1 MKYDYFY
8 EEQSEQFVFYKVPK
22 MLCTEEEFR
31 KLSSD
36 AKLLYGLLLDRVSL
50 SQKNGWVDEDGR
62 IYVVYT
68 IENVKY
74 ALNCADKKATRLMV
88 ELEKHGLIERRLQ
101 GQGKPAVIYVK
112 NFIHQSKQRFKTGQ
126 NNDSG
131 SAKITIQ
138 DSSKQRCNNTEFNNT
153 DISETNLILSGD
165 SDMDER
171 DAYKQ
176 YFMEQLEYQALK
188 QQYPYQCRE
197 LDEIL
202 DLLVDTVCSKS
213 KTIRI
218 AGDQKS
224 LAVVKSQFMKLEYC
238 HIQYIL
244 DCMEKNGAEVRNIK
258 QYLLAMLYN
267 APLTINNYYTAMFN
281 NDRANGRI

>member
-22 MLCTEEEFR
+22 VLCTDDEFR

-50 SQKNGWVDEDGR
+50 SKKNGWIDGNGHV
-62 IYVVYT
+62 YVIFT
-68 IENVKY
+68 LENIMY
-74 ALNCADKKATRLMV
+74 ALNCCDKTATKMLV
-88 ELEKHGLIERRLQ
+88 ELEKHGLIERKRQ
-101 GQGKPAVIYVK
+101 GQGKPVIIYVK
-112 NFIHQSKQRFKTGQ
+112 NFIRSNDVRFKTRT
-126 NNDSG
+126 NYDSELVEN
-131 SAKITIQ
+131 TIQ
-138 DSSKQRCNNTEFNNT
+138 ESNKVRGNNTEFNNT

-171 DAYKQ
+171 ETYKQ
-176 YFMEQLEYQALK
+176 YFTAQLDYQALK

-197 LDEIL
+197 LEEIL
-202 DLLVDTVCSKS
+202 DILVDTVCSKS

-218 AGDQKS
+218 AGDRKS
-224 LAVVKSQFMKLEYC
+224 QAVVKSQFMKLDYS
-238 HIQYIL
+238 HIQYVL
-244 DCMEKNGAEVRNIK
+244 DCMEKNGAEIRNIK
-258 QYLLAMLYN
+258 QYLLATLYN

>member
-22 MLCTEEEFR
+22 VLCTEEEFR

-50 SQKNGWVDEDGR
+50 SQRNGWVDENGR
-62 IYVVYT
+62 IYVVFT
-68 IENVKY
+68 LDNIMIS
-74 ALNCADKKATRLMV
+74 LNCSDKTATKMLV
-88 ELEKHGLIERRLQ
+88 ELEKHGLIERKRQ
-101 GQGKPAVIYVK
+101 GQGKPVLIYVK
-112 NFIHQSKQRFKTGQ
+112 NFIHSENLRVLTRKTS
-126 NNDSG
+126 DSG
-131 SAKITIQ
+131 LVEGTTLGSEKV
-138 DSSKQRCNNTEFNNT
+138 RCNNTEFSNT

-165 SDMDER
+165 REMDER

-176 YFMEQLEYQALK
+176 YFMEQLEFQALK

-197 LDEIL
+197 LDEIM
-202 DLLVDTVCSKS
+202 DLIVDTVCSKS

-224 LAVVKSQFMKLEYC
+224 LAVVKSQFMKLDYG
-238 HIQYIL
+238 HIQYVL

>member
-22 MLCTEEEFR
+22 VLCTEEEFR

-50 SQKNGWVDEDGR
+50 SQKNGWIDEEGR

-68 IENVKY
+68 IENVMY
-74 ALNCADKKATRLMV
+74 SLNCADKKATRLMV

-112 NFIHQSKQRFKTGQ
+112 NFIHPSEQRFKTRQ

-131 SAKITIQ
+131 LVKVTIQ

-153 DISETNLILSGD
+153 DYSETNHILSVDG
-165 SDMDER
+165 DMDER
-171 DAYKQ
+171 ESYRQ
-176 YFMEQLEYQALK
+176 YFIDQLEIQLLK
-188 QQYPYQCRE
+188 QQNPYQSRE

-213 KTIRI
+213 RTIRV
-218 AGDQKS
+218 AGDRKS
-224 LAVVKSQFMKLEYC
+224 LAVVKSQFMKLDNS
-238 HIQYIL
+238 HIQYVL

>member
-1 MKYDYFY
+1 MRYDYFY

-22 MLCTEEEFR
+22 VLCTEEEFR

-50 SQKNGWVDEDGR
+50 SQKNGWVDGDGR

-74 ALNCADKKATRLMV
+74 ALNCGDKKATRLMA
-88 ELEKHGLIERRLQ
+88 ELEKYGLIERRLQ

-112 NFIHQSKQRFKTGQ
+112 NFIHRSKQRFKTGQ
-126 NNDSG
+126 SDDSRP
-131 SAKITIQ
+131 AKTTILDQ
-138 DSSKQRCNNTEFNNT
+138 SKQRCNNTEFNNT

-171 DAYKQ
+171 ETYRE
-176 YFMEQLEYQALK
+176 YFISQLEYQALK

-197 LDEIL
+197 LEEIL

-218 AGDQKS
+218 AGDRKS
-224 LAVVKSQFMKLEYC
+224 LAVVKSQFMKLDYC
-238 HIQYIL
+238 HIQYVL

>member
-22 MLCTEEEFR
+22 VLCTEEEFR

-50 SQKNGWVDEDGR
+50 SQKNGWIDGKGR
-62 IYVVYT
+62 VYVACT
-68 IENVKY
+68 LDAIMLS
-74 ALNCADKKATRLMV
+74 LNCSDKTATKMLV
-88 ELEKHGLIERRLQ
+88 ELEKHGLIERKRQ
-101 GQGKPAVIYVK
+101 GQGKPAIIYVK
-112 NFIHQSKQRFKTGQ
+112 NFIHSENLRFLTRKTS
-126 NNDSG
+126 DSELV
-131 SAKITIQ
+131 KCTTL
-138 DSSKQRCNNTEFNNT
+138 DSEKVRCNNTDFNNT
-153 DISETNLILSGD
+153 EISETNLILSGD
-165 SDMDER
+165 GDIDER
-171 DAYKQ
+171 ETYRQ
-176 YFMEQLEYQALK
+176 YFIAQLEYYALK

-218 AGDQKS
+218 AGDRKS

-267 APLTINNYYTAMFN
+267 APLTINNYYMAMFN

>member
-22 MLCTEEEFR
+22 VLCTEEEFR

-50 SQKNGWVDEDGR
+50 SQRNGWVDENGR
-62 IYVVYT
+62 IYVVFT
-68 IENVKY
+68 LDNIMIS
-74 ALNCADKKATRLMV
+74 LNCSDKTATKMLV
-88 ELEKHGLIERRLQ
+88 ELEKHGLIERKRQ
-101 GQGKPAVIYVK
+101 GQGKPVLIYVK
-112 NFIHQSKQRFKTGQ
+112 NFIHSENLRVLTRKTS
-126 NNDSG
+126 DSG
-131 SAKITIQ
+131 LVECTTL
-138 DSSKQRCNNTEFNNT
+138 DSEKVRCNNTEFNNT

-171 DAYKQ
+171 DACKQ
-176 YFMEQLEYQALK
+176 YFIEQLEYQALK

-202 DLLVDTVCSKS
+202 ELLVDIVCSKS

-224 LAVVKSQFMKLEYC
+224 LAVVKSQFMKLDYG
-238 HIQYIL
+238 HIQYVL
-244 DCMEKNGAEVRNIK
+244 DCMEKNGAEIRNIK

>member
-22 MLCTEEEFR
+22 VLCTEEEFR

-50 SQKNGWVDEDGR
+50 SQRNGWVDENGR
-62 IYVVYT
+62 IYVVFT
-68 IENVKY
+68 LDNIMIS
-74 ALNCADKKATRLMV
+74 LNCSDKTATKMLV
-88 ELEKHGLIERRLQ
+88 ELEKHGLIERKRQ
-101 GQGKPAVIYVK
+101 GQGKPVLIYVK
-112 NFIHQSKQRFKTGQ
+112 NFIHSENLRVLTRK
-126 NNDSG
+126 NSDSG
-131 SAKITIQ
+131 LVEGTTLGSEKV
-138 DSSKQRCNNTEFNNT
+138 RCNNTEFNNT

-165 SDMDER
+165 RDMDER

-176 YFMEQLEYQALK
+176 YFMEQLEFQALK

-202 DLLVDTVCSKS
+202 DLIVDTVCSKS

-224 LAVVKSQFMKLEYC
+224 LAVVKSQFMKLDYG
-238 HIQYIL
+238 HIQYVL

>member
-8 EEQSEQFVFYKVPK
+8 EEQSEQFVFYRVPK
-22 MLCTEEEFR
+22 VLCTEEEFR

-224 LAVVKSQFMKLEYC
+224 LAVVKSQFMKLDYG
-238 HIQYIL
+238 HIQYVL

>member
-22 MLCTEEEFR
+22 VLCTEEEFR

-50 SQKNGWVDEDGR
+50 SQRNGWVDEDGR

-112 NFIHQSKQRFKTGQ
+112 NFIHRSKQRFKNGQ
-126 NNDSG
+126 SDDSRP
-131 SAKITIQ
+131 AKTTIQ
-138 DSSKQRCNNTEFNNT
+138 DQSKQRCNNTEFNNT
-153 DISETNLILSGD
+153 EISETNLILSGD

-171 DAYKQ
+171 EIYRE
-176 YFMEQLEYQALK
+176 YFISQLEYRALK
-188 QQYPYQCRE
+188 QQYPYQCKE

-202 DLLVDTVCSKS
+202 DLIVDTVCSKS
-213 KTIRI
+213 RTIRI

-224 LAVVKSQFMKLEYC
+224 LAVVKSQFMKLDYG
-238 HIQYIL
+238 HIQYVL

>member
-22 MLCTEEEFR
+22 VLCTEEEFR

-50 SQKNGWVDEDGR
+50 SQRNGWVDENGR
-62 IYVVYT
+62 IYVVFT
-68 IENVKY
+68 LDNIMIS
-74 ALNCADKKATRLMV
+74 LNCSDKTATKMLV
-88 ELEKHGLIERRLQ
+88 ELEKHGLIERKRQ
-101 GQGKPAVIYVK
+101 GQGKPAIIYVK
-112 NFIHQSKQRFKTGQ
+112 NFIHAENLRVLARKTS
-126 NNDSG
+126 DSELVK
-131 SAKITIQ
+131 STTL
-138 DSSKQRCNNTEFNNT
+138 DSEKVRSNNTEFNNT

-176 YFMEQLEYQALK
+176 YFLEQLEYQALK

-224 LAVVKSQFMKLEYC
+224 LAVVKSQFMKLEYG
-238 HIQYIL
+238 HIQYVL

-281 NDRANGRI
+281 SDRANGRI

>member
-22 MLCTEEEFR
+22 VLCTEEEFR

-50 SQKNGWVDEDGR
+50 SQKNGWVDENGR
-62 IYVVYT
+62 IYVVFT
-68 IENVKY
+68 LDNIMIS
-74 ALNCADKKATRLMV
+74 LNCSDKTATKMLV
-88 ELEKHGLIERRLQ
+88 ELEKHGLIERKRQ
-101 GQGKPAVIYVK
+101 GQGKPVLIYVK
-112 NFIHQSKQRFKTGQ
+112 NFIHSENLRVLTRKIS
-126 NNDSG
+126 DSG
-131 SAKITIQ
+131 LVECTTL
-138 DSSKQRCNNTEFNNT
+138 DSEKVRCNNTEFNNT

-165 SDMDER
+165 GDMDER
-171 DAYKQ
+171 ETYRQ
-176 YFMEQLEYQALK
+176 YFIVQLEYHALK

-218 AGDQKS
+218 AGDRKS
-224 LAVVKSQFMKLEYC
+224 VAVVKSQFMKLEYC

-244 DCMEKNGAEVRNIK
+244 DCMEKNGSEVRNIK

>member
-22 MLCTEEEFR
+22 VLCTEEEFR

-50 SQKNGWVDEDGR
+50 SQRNGWVDENGR
-62 IYVVYT
+62 IYVVFT
-68 IENVKY
+68 LDNIMIS
-74 ALNCADKKATRLMV
+74 LNCSDKTATKMLV
-88 ELEKHGLIERRLQ
+88 ELEKHGLIERKRQ
-101 GQGKPAVIYVK
+101 GQGKPVLIYVK
-112 NFIHQSKQRFKTGQ
+112 NFIHSENLRVLTRK
-126 NNDSG
+126 NSDSG
-131 SAKITIQ
+131 LGEGTTLGSEKV
-138 DSSKQRCNNTEFNNT
+138 RCNNTEFNNT

-165 SDMDER
+165 RDMDER

-176 YFMEQLEYQALK
+176 YFMEQLEFQALK

-202 DLLVDTVCSKS
+202 DLIVDTVCSKS

-224 LAVVKSQFMKLEYC
+224 LAVVKSQFMKLDYG
-238 HIQYIL
+238 HIQYVL

>member
-22 MLCTEEEFR
+22 VLCTEEEFR

-50 SQKNGWVDEDGR
+50 SQRNGWVDENGR
-62 IYVVYT
+62 IYVVFT
-68 IENVKY
+68 LDNIMIS
-74 ALNCADKKATRLMV
+74 LNCSDKTATKMLV
-88 ELEKHGLIERRLQ
+88 ELEKHGLIERKRQ
-101 GQGKPAVIYVK
+101 GQGKPVLIYVK
-112 NFIHQSKQRFKTGQ
+112 NFIHSENLRVLTRK
-126 NNDSG
+126 NSDSG
-131 SAKITIQ
+131 LVEGTTLGSEKV
-138 DSSKQRCNNTEFNNT
+138 RCNNTEFNNT

-171 DAYKQ
+171 DACKQ
-176 YFMEQLEYQALK
+176 YFIEQLEFQALK

-202 DLLVDTVCSKS
+202 DLIVDTVCSKS

-224 LAVVKSQFMKLEYC
+224 LAVVKSQFMKLDYG
-238 HIQYIL
+238 HIQYVL

>member
-22 MLCTEEEFR
+22 VLCTDDEFR

-50 SQKNGWVDEDGR
+50 SKKNGWVDEDGR
-62 IYVVYT
+62 VYVIYT
-68 IENVKY
+68 LENIMLS
-74 ALNCADKKATRLMV
+74 LNCSDKTATKMLV
-88 ELEKHGLIERRLQ
+88 ELEEHGLIERKRR
-101 GQGKPAVIYVK
+101 GQGKPVIIYVK
-112 NFIHQSKQRFKTGQ
+112 NFIHTENVRLLTRKSY
-126 NNDSG
+126 DSG
-131 SAKITIQ
+131 LVKSTIQ
-138 DSSKQRCNNTEFNNT
+138 GSEKLRGNNTEFNNT

-171 DAYKQ
+171 ETYRQ
-176 YFMEQLEYQALK
+176 YFIAELDYQALK

-197 LDEIL
+197 LEEIL
-202 DLLVDTVCSKS
+202 DILVDTVCSKN

-218 AGDQKS
+218 AGDRKS
-224 LAVVKSQFMKLEYC
+224 LAVVKSQFMKLDYS
-238 HIQYIL
+238 HIQYVL
-244 DCMEKNGAEVRNIK
+244 DCMEKNGAEIRNIK

>member
-22 MLCTEEEFR
+22 VLCTEEEFR

-50 SQKNGWVDEDGR
+50 SQRNGWVDENGR
-62 IYVVYT
+62 IYVVFT
-68 IENVKY
+68 LDNIMIS
-74 ALNCADKKATRLMV
+74 LNCSDKTATKMLV
-88 ELEKHGLIERRLQ
+88 ELEKHGLIERKRQ
-101 GQGKPAVIYVK
+101 GQGKPVLIYVK
-112 NFIHQSKQRFKTGQ
+112 NFIHSENLRVLTRK
-126 NNDSG
+126 NSDSG
-131 SAKITIQ
+131 LVEGTTLGSEKV
-138 DSSKQRCNNTEFNNT
+138 RCNNTEFNNT

-165 SDMDER
+165 GDMDER
-171 DAYKQ
+171 EAYKQ
-176 YFMEQLEYQALK
+176 YFMEQLEFQALK

-202 DLLVDTVCSKS
+202 DLIVDTVCSKS

-224 LAVVKSQFMKLEYC
+224 LAVVKSQFMKLDYG
-238 HIQYIL
+238 HIQYVL

>member
-1 MKYDYFY
+1 
-8 EEQSEQFVFYKVPK
+8 
-22 MLCTEEEFR
+22 
-31 KLSSD
+31 
-36 AKLLYGLLLDRVSL
+36 
-50 SQKNGWVDEDGR
+50 
-62 IYVVYT
+62 
-68 IENVKY
+68 
-74 ALNCADKKATRLMV
+74 
-88 ELEKHGLIERRLQ
+88 
-101 GQGKPAVIYVK
+101 
-112 NFIHQSKQRFKTGQ
+112 
-126 NNDSG
+126 
-131 SAKITIQ
+131 
-138 DSSKQRCNNTEFNNT
+138 
-153 DISETNLILSGD
+153 
-165 SDMDER
+165 MDER
-171 DAYKQ
+171 ETYRQ
-176 YFMEQLEYQALK
+176 YFIAQLEYYVLK

-218 AGDQKS
+218 AGDRKS

-244 DCMEKNGAEVRNIK
+244 DCMEKNGAEVRNIN

>member
-22 MLCTEEEFR
+22 VLCTEEEFR

-50 SQKNGWVDEDGR
+50 SQKNGWIDGEGR
-62 IYVVYT
+62 VYVVCT
-68 IENVKY
+68 LDAIMLS
-74 ALNCADKKATRLMV
+74 LNCSDKTATKMLV
-88 ELEKHGLIERRLQ
+88 ELEKHGLIERKRQ
-101 GQGKPAVIYVK
+101 GQGKPAIIYVK
-112 NFIHQSKQRFKTGQ
+112 NFIHSENLRFLTRKTS
-126 NNDSG
+126 DSG
-131 SAKITIQ
+131 FVEGTIL
-138 DSSKQRCNNTEFNNT
+138 DSEKVRCNNTEFNNT

-176 YFMEQLEYQALK
+176 YFMEQLEYQALQ
-188 QQYPYQCRE
+188 QQYSYQCRE

-224 LAVVKSQFMKLEYC
+224 LAVVKSQFMKLDYG
-238 HIQYIL
+238 HIQYVL
-244 DCMEKNGAEVRNIK
+244 DCMEKNGAEIRNIK

>member
-1 MKYDYFY
+1 
-8 EEQSEQFVFYKVPK
+8 
-22 MLCTEEEFR
+22 
-31 KLSSD
+31 
-36 AKLLYGLLLDRVSL
+36 
-50 SQKNGWVDEDGR
+50 
-62 IYVVYT
+62 
-68 IENVKY
+68 
-74 ALNCADKKATRLMV
+74 
-88 ELEKHGLIERRLQ
+88 
-101 GQGKPAVIYVK
+101 
-112 NFIHQSKQRFKTGQ
+112 
-126 NNDSG
+126 
-131 SAKITIQ
+131 
-138 DSSKQRCNNTEFNNT
+138 
-153 DISETNLILSGD
+153 
-165 SDMDER
+165 MDER
-171 DAYKQ
+171 DACKQ
-176 YFMEQLEYQALK
+176 YFIEQLEYQALK

-224 LAVVKSQFMKLEYC
+224 LAVVKSQFMKLDYG
-238 HIQYIL
+238 HIQYVL